1 MKILL
6 VYLVIILVTAGS
18 VGSVPS
24 DRGVVNIEGIVVGV
38 VLFSSDLDADV
49 RGVVIKEE
57 PTYDC

>member
-1 MKILL
+1 L

-49 RGVVIKEE
+49 
-57 PTYDC
+57 